1 MSDVAKIK
9 EVRERTGI
17 GFGDCKKALAES
29 DWEVEAAI
37 NFIRKQSSVKAAK
50 KAVREAAE
58 GRLMLSVNDDASAGS
73 IVEVNVETDFAARNE
88 RFVAF
93 CEEAANAVLND
104 GPEILDS
111 LEKAR
116 QELVQTIGENVSVRR
131 GARLTGDPGTIVS
144 YLHTNNT
151 VGSLVEIKNG
161 SEGVNLDVAMHITAM
176 SPLVVN
182 VEQLPEAVIEK
193 EKQILLDRAK
203 SEDNPKPPEII
214 ERIVDGQLR
223 KFQAESCLLNQAFVR
238 DPKTTVAEILN
249 SEKAEVIEFVR
260 YQVGES
266 ID

>member
-58 GRLMLSVNDDASAGS
+58 GRLMLAVNDDASAGS

-111 LEKAR
+111 Y
-116 QELVQTIGENVSVRR
+116 GEGTPRV
-131 GARLTGDPGTIVS
+131 GA
-144 YLHTNNT
+144 N
-151 VGSLVEIKNG
+151 
-161 SEGVNLDVAMHITAM
+161 
-176 SPLVVN
+176 
-182 VEQLPEAVIEK
+182 
-193 EKQILLDRAK
+193 DR
-203 SEDNPKPPEII
+203 
-214 ERIVDGQLR
+214 
-223 KFQAESCLLNQAFVR
+223 
-238 DPKTTVAEILN
+238 
-249 SEKAEVIEFVR
+249 
-260 YQVGES
+260 
-266 ID
+266 

>member
-29 DWEVEAAI
+29 DWDVEAAI
-37 NFIRKQSSVKAAK
+37 NHIRKQSSVKAAK
-50 KAVREAAE
+50 KAVREASE
-58 GRLMLSVNDDASAGS
+58 GRLMLAVNNDASAGS

-88 RFVAF
+88 RFIAF
-93 CEEAANAVLND
+93 CEEVANAVLEE
-104 GPEILDS
+104 GPDVLSSMEQ
-111 LEKAR
+111 AR
-116 QELVQTIGENVSVRR
+116 QQLVQTIGENVSVRR
-131 GARLTGDPGTIVS
+131 GTRLEGGPGTIVA

-176 SPLVVN
+176 SPLVVA
-182 VEQLPEAVIEK
+182 VDELPPSVIEK
-193 EKQILLDRAK
+193 EKQILLERAN

-214 ERIVDGQLR
+214 ERIVDGQLK

-238 DPKTTVAEILN
+238 DPKTTVGEILN
-249 SEKAEVIEFVR
+249 NEKAEVIEFVR

-266 ID
+266 VD